1 MLRKGSGGT
10 SEREK
15 EKDRD
20 FLQSEETDYYTPRRD
35 GGVAILDKR
44 ELRLHITR
52 LPVMLA
58 TTFYARPND

>member
-1 MLRKGSGGT
+1 LKDPVWSHVEKGEWWYFR
-10 SEREK
+10 ERE
-15 EKDRD
+15 RQR

-52 LPVMLA
+52 LPVM
-58 TTFYARPND
+58 TSTART

>member
-1 MLRKGSGGT
+1 MLRKGSGGG
-10 SEREK
+10 SRRER

-20 FLQSEETDYYTPRRD
+20 FLLQSEETDYYTPRRD

-52 LPVMLA
+52 LPVM
-58 TTFYARPND
+58 TSTART